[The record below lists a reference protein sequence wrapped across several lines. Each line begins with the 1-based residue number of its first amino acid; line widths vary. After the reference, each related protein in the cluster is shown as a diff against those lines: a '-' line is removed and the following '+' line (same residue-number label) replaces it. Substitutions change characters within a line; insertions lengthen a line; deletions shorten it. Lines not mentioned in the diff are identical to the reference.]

1 MRVPVIFDSIG
12 GFHWGLCW
20 IRDYHFLHTLRQLAG
35 KCARAAADDH
45 SERLGRKHRMAMNS
59 PDENPRAAFP
69 KALKGS
75 QGFDQ
80 IIRGGVPV
88 VERGSLSEEK

>member
-1 MRVPVIFDSIG
+1 
-12 GFHWGLCW
+12 
-20 IRDYHFLHTLRQLAG
+20 
-35 KCARAAADDH
+35 
-45 SERLGRKHRMAMNS
+45 MAMNS